1 MSYWLGSLIFMV
13 SIFAVSPAAL
23 GDRADENRIAK
34 LNSKGISALN
44 KGQYRE
50 AITLLYDAHKLDRSN
65 AAVRQNL
72 ATAYNN
78 YGTSLIDQD
87 LDQAIKMLK
96 LARRFD
102 GENQD
107 IRLNLAASYNQK
119 AIKMLDQKNYNAAE
133 NYLLSAIKHDPDN
146 TTLRKNLSVVY
157 TEQGKKRLDAKKPQ
171 LALNKFNSALS
182 YDAENAYAY
191 LYAGDLYYRNQQLS
205 AAIYSYENA
214 LRLDPELSAL
224 AEKIDK
230 LVAERQ
236 VEDKLDRATH
246 RIFDVRYDR
255 NNRSINIDRFLR
267 LLDDA
272 YVDIGRMLNYYPK
285 HKIVVLLYAADDFKK
300 IRQTPH
306 WVGGLYDGKI
316 RLPYSKDTF
325 DRKQLRRIIRH
336 EYTHALVQDLADG
349 NCPIWL
355 NEGLAKFMEYS
366 DNLKKFKLDQLNEA
380 YRNGNMDSIT
390 DLEQDFLK
398 ITDDR
403 RAALV
408 YQESFSIVRYIDSTY
423 GFWKLQ
429 RMLDA
434 FGKGRSSAE
443 VIRSEF
449 YLTPDQFERSWTGY
463 LKQLF

>member
-1 MSYWLGSLIFMV
+1 MSYWFCSLIFIV
-13 SIFAVSPAAL
+13 SIFAASPAAL
-23 GDRADENRIAK
+23 AEKADNDRIAK
-34 LNSKGISALN
+34 LNSEGISALD
-44 KGQYRE
+44 KGKYRK
-50 AITLLYDAHKLDRSN
+50 AITLLYDAHKLDRDN
-65 AAVRQNL
+65 AIVRQNL

-78 YGTSLIDQD
+78 YGTSLIENEV
-87 LDQAIKMLK
+87 DQAIKMLK

-119 AIKMLDQKNYNAAE
+119 AINLLDKSNYNAAE

-157 TEQGKKRLDAKKPQ
+157 TEQGKKRLDAKKLQ
-171 LALNKFNSALS
+171 LALNKFNMALS
-182 YDAENAYAY
+182 YDGENAYAY
-191 LYAGDLYYRNQQLS
+191 LYAGDLYYQNQQLS

-214 LRLDPELSAL
+214 LRLNPEFSAL
-224 AEKIDK
+224 DEKIDK
-230 LVAERQ
+230 LVAEQQ
-236 VEDKLDRATH
+236 VEDKLARATH
-246 RIFDVRYDR
+246 RIFDVRYDH
-255 NNRSINIDRFLR
+255 NNRSIKIDRILR

-285 HKIVVLLYAADDFKK
+285 HKVVVLLYAADDFKK

-336 EYTHALVQDLADG
+336 EYTHALVQDLANG
-349 NCPIWL
+349 NCSIWL

-366 DNLKKFKLDQLNEA
+366 DNLNKFKLDELKKA
-380 YRNGNMDSIT
+380 YRNGNMDSIA

-398 ITDDR
+398 ISDDY

-434 FGKGRSSAE
+434 FGKGYSSAE
-443 VIRSEF
+443 VIRLEF
-449 YLTPDQFERSWTGY
+449 YQTPDQFERSWIGF
-463 LKQLF
+463 LDQLF